1 MALSL
6 RHVVDQLFSE
16 VRLAKEEHGH
26 RECFIFH
33 LLCVCVCVC
42 VCVEVKMSLKKVP
55 DHLSHGLSNT
65 SVLPFFN

>member
-33 LLCVCVCVC
+33 LFLCVCVC

-55 DHLSHGLSNT
+55 DHFSHVLSNT

>member
-33 LLCVCVCVC
+33 LFFFVC

-65 SVLPFFN
+65 SVLPFLN

>member
-42 VCVEVKMSLKKVP
+42 VEVKMSLKKVP
-55 DHLSHGLSNT
+55 GHLSHGLSNT

>member
-33 LLCVCVCVC
+33 LLCVCV
-42 VCVEVKMSLKKVP
+42 EVKMSLKKVP

-65 SVLPFFN
+65 SVLTFLN